1 MKNRMSDVRDH
12 LVAMLETL
20 GEKECKPEDI
30 ARAKATSDVAQT
42 FINAVKVEVD
52 ARNLLGSKELP
63 DAISDAPRLPG
74 PALRQIGGGK

>member
-20 GEKECKPEDI
+20 GDKECTVDDI

-52 ARNLLGSKELP
+52 ARNMLGSKELP
-63 DAISDAPRLPG
+63 DAISDAPRLAAPN
-74 PALRQIGGGK
+74 LRQVPR

>member
-20 GEKECKPEDI
+20 GDKDCKPEDI

-52 ARNLLGSKELP
+52 ARNMLGAKELP
-63 DAISDAPRLPG
+63 DAISDTPRLTGVPMKR
-74 PALRQIGGGK
+74 LGG

>member
-1 MKNRMSDVRDH
+1 MKNRMEDVRNH

-20 GEKECKPEDI
+20 GDPECKPEDI

-52 ARNLLGSKELP
+52 ARNALGVRDLP
-63 DAISDAPRLPG
+63 TAIAEAPAIPANNVRRL
-74 PALRQIGGGK
+74 A

>member
-20 GEKECKPEDI
+20 GDKECTADEI

-52 ARNLLGSKELP
+52 ARNMLGSKELP
-63 DAISDAPRLPG
+63 DAISDAPRLAAPN
-74 PALRQIGGGK
+74 LRQVTR